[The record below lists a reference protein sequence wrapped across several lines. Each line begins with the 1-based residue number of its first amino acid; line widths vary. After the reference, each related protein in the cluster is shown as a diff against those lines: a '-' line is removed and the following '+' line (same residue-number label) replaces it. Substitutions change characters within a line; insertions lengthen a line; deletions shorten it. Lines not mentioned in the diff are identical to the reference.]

1 MAVAGE
7 REGRR
12 VNRVSVSKCAQCGAD
27 MIAPE
32 WSEHVSDRRVRNF
45 WSCEVCGY
53 RFEDTVY
60 FSAPEFGGASMTGSA
75 DGTESARLPAM
86 ACGDHP

>member
-1 MAVAGE
+1 M
-7 REGRR
+7 
-12 VNRVSVSKCAQCGAD
+12 SIIMKCAQCGAD

-45 WSCEVCGY
+45 WSCEACGY

-60 FSAPEFGGASMTGSA
+60 FSLFGGTSMADFPQKHEYVRLSA
-75 DGTESARLPAM
+75 L
-86 ACGDHP
+86 ACGDHR

>member
-1 MAVAGE
+1 
-7 REGRR
+7 
-12 VNRVSVSKCAQCGAD
+12 

-45 WSCEVCGY
+45 WSCQACGY

-60 FSAPEFGGASMTGSA
+60 FSSFGGTSMTDSVDSKNPRGSRPRRVA
-75 DGTESARLPAM
+75 N
-86 ACGDHP
+86 HP